1 MNKYKIKMYSGDIVE
16 VKGKSVAIPEKD
28 YISLFAHRRVDKL
41 ERQFNAK
48 TGKYENIIVY
58 SNTTWY
64 VSELTTG
71 EMVNFGKTKS
81 EAINNAHTTLNK
93 YSKEETLKILETK
106 KKKIKTINAY
116 SI

>member
-1 MNKYKIKMYSGDIVE
+1 MNKYKITMSSGDIVE
-16 VKGKSVAIPEKD
+16 VKGKPVAIPDKD

-41 ERQFNAK
+41 ERQLNTK

-58 SNTTWY
+58 SDTTWY
-64 VSELTTG
+64 VSELITG
-71 EMVNFGKTKS
+71 EMVNFGKTRS
-81 EAINNAHTTLNK
+81 EAINNANTTLDK
-93 YSKEETLKILETK
+93 HSKEETLKILETK